1 MDFTNDA
8 LPEKIKSPSDI
19 DAKIVQVSHS
29 ISKIDSSLQTKK
41 EILRAKLTKSYN
53 KIESTRRDVNA
64 RIRSNNTPSPRRRY
78 SPSRPGI
85 ETKKIEDLEQ
95 KLEETIKQ
103 LNRVKNLF
111 SVEKGKLGRTISSQ
125 RLRILKLEKENQKL
139 RQQLLVNSNVKK
151 NISTRDNSEGSKRS
165 PQLSAIGNQGTDHRT
180 ASPTK
185 YIIIRKQE

>member
-8 LPEKIKSPSDI
+8 LPEKIKSESDI

-29 ISKIDSSLQTKK
+29 ILKIDSSLQTKK
-41 EILRAKLTKSYN
+41 EILRAKISKTYN
-53 KIESTRRDVNA
+53 KIESTRRNVNA

-78 SPSRPGI
+78 SPSRAGI

-139 RQQLLVNSNVKK
+139 REQLLVNSNVKK

-165 PQLSAIGNQGTDHRT
+165 SQLSAIGNQGTNHGT

>member
-8 LPEKIKSPSDI
+8 LPEKIKKESDI

-41 EILRAKLTKSYN
+41 EILRAKISKTYN
-53 KIESTRRDVNA
+53 KIESTRRNVNA

-78 SPSRPGI
+78 SPSRAGI

-139 RQQLLVNSNVKK
+139 REQLLVNSNVKK

-165 PQLSAIGNQGTDHRT
+165 SQLSAIGNQGTNHGT

>member
-8 LPEKIKSPSDI
+8 LPEKIKSESDI

-41 EILRAKLTKSYN
+41 EILRAKITKTYN
-53 KIESTRRDVNA
+53 KIESTRRNVNA

-78 SPSRPGI
+78 SRRAGI

-111 SVEKGKLGRTISSQ
+111 SVKKQIGSHNIITS
-125 RLRILKLEKENQKL
+125 RI
-139 RQQLLVNSNVKK
+139 
-151 NISTRDNSEGSKRS
+151 
-165 PQLSAIGNQGTDHRT
+165 
-180 ASPTK
+180 
-185 YIIIRKQE
+185 

>member
-29 ISKIDSSLQTKK
+29 ISKIDTSLQTKK

-64 RIRSNNTPSPRRRY
+64 RIRNNHTPSPRRRY
-78 SPSRPGI
+78 SPSRAGI

-111 SVEKGKLGRTISSQ
+111 SEEKGKLGRTISSQ

-139 RQQLLVNSNVKK
+139 RGQLLEN
-151 NISTRDNSEGSKRS
+151 
-165 PQLSAIGNQGTDHRT
+165 
-180 ASPTK
+180 
-185 YIIIRKQE
+185 

>member
-29 ISKIDSSLQTKK
+29 ISKIDTSLQTKK

-64 RIRSNNTPSPRRRY
+64 RIRNNHTPSPRRRY
-78 SPSRPGI
+78 SPSRAGI
-85 ETKKIEDLEQ
+85 ETKKIEGLEQ

-111 SVEKGKLGRTISSQ
+111 SEEKGKLGRTISSQ

-139 RQQLLVNSNVKK
+139 RGQLLENLNVKK
-151 NISTRDNSEGSKRS
+151 SISTRANTEGNKGPS
-165 PQLSAIGNQGTDHRT
+165 QLSAIGSHGTNQGT

>member
-8 LPEKIKSPSDI
+8 LPEKIKSESDI

-41 EILRAKLTKSYN
+41 EILRAKITKTYN
-53 KIESTRRDVNA
+53 KIESTRRNVNA

-78 SPSRPGI
+78 SPSRAGI

-139 RQQLLVNSNVKK
+139 REQLLVNSNVKK

-165 PQLSAIGNQGTDHRT
+165 SQLSAIGNQGTNHGT

>member
-41 EILRAKLTKSYN
+41 EILRAKISKTYN
-53 KIESTRRDVNA
+53 KIESTRRNVNA

-78 SPSRPGI
+78 SPSRAGI

-139 RQQLLVNSNVKK
+139 REQLLVNSNVKK

-165 PQLSAIGNQGTDHRT
+165 SQLSAIGNQGTNHGT